1 MLEARDPSRLMLEGA
16 EEEQRRKLAGVPTT
30 DEEAYPD
37 REASRKARH
46 KAERDAVPLAEK
58 LWAMRN
64 AAAQMAVSGSKGQ
77 ARSMLEEAYQLRGG

>member
-1 MLEARDPSRLMLEGA
+1 MLDARDPVRSVLEAA

-37 REASRKARH
+37 REVRKARH

-58 LWAMRN
+58 L
-64 AAAQMAVSGSKGQ
+64 
-77 ARSMLEEAYQLRGG
+77 